1 MSTSS
6 SAQTSPSD
14 ASSLSDYDPGMWR
27 ARANSNKRGVP
38 RIQDMRG
45 ETKMMFRGVIEGLRS
60 GIYTSVDVLFVTW
73 ENDDMNC
80 SAEIGPLKDVL
91 EGKFQF
97 LTQSYKI
104 PQQGS
109 MQALT
114 RRLSEFVSANNR
126 DNLTIFYYAGHGYV
140 GYETRK
146 LKFAAKAVPNTQGN
160 STIFYQDI
168 LDTLK
173 HVQGDL
179 LLILD
184 TCYAGGATYHHK
196 LRTRVELLAAT
207 AHDRMAPSPAK
218 PGSFTPLL
226 VKKLKLLLKKKP
238 HGFLVSELFESFDY
252 DDQVTIKPR
261 WYLQSEIDYGR
272 LVLRPQKRHRSQSTE
287 ATLHLCLRLEEP
299 PDARVLQDIAKNLQ
313 IIPHV
318 RDISIGD
325 LNAPPETI
333 KEIMKMVNVAGMFRR
348 WAKRTRTKL
357 EESSKSLALY
367 DLAGG
372 SSFKLKPVGQKL
384 ELVQGEGPNG
394 AGPQTIPLE
403 GQDSLPMNYTNPA
416 SITSY
421 SSLNPDPLLVGIAD
435 TKPNISE
442 SQPDPSPHS
451 LQTGDAILAGELT
464 EHPNGQLEN
473 VQHENANHHGVK
485 RHAGEAPDAEEIP
498 RVKRAR
504 SM

>member
-1 MSTSS
+1 MRRSK
-6 SAQTSPSD
+6 AD
-14 ASSLSDYDPGMWR
+14 L
-27 ARANSNKRGVP
+27 NKRGVP
-38 RIQDMRG
+38 RIQDMRE
-45 ETKMMFRGVIEGLRS
+45 ETKVVFHGVVEGLRS

-80 SAEIGPLKDVL
+80 SAEIGPLKEVF

-104 PQQGS
+104 PQQDP
-109 MQALT
+109 MLALNK
-114 RRLSEFVSANNR
+114 RLSEFVFANKR

-140 GYETRK
+140 GYETEK
-146 LKFAAKAVPNTQGN
+146 LKFAAKAVLNTQGN
-160 STIFYQDI
+160 PTIFYQDI
-168 LDTLK
+168 LNTLK

-207 AHDRMAPSPAK
+207 AHDKLAPSPAK

-226 VKKLKLLLKKKP
+226 VKKLKALLRKKP

-252 DDQVTIKPR
+252 DDQVAIKPR

-272 LVLRPQKRHRSQSTE
+272 LVLRPQQHNRSRSTE

-318 RDISIGD
+318 RDILIGD

-333 KEIMKMVNVAGMFRR
+333 REIMKMVRVAHLFRR

-357 EESSKSLALY
+357 QESSKSLALY

-372 SSFKLKPVGQKL
+372 PSFKLKPVKQKL
-384 ELVQGEGPNG
+384 EPSQGEGRNG
-394 AGPQTIPLE
+394 TGPQAIPLE
-403 GQDSLPMNYTNPA
+403 GQDPLPMNSASPA
-416 SITSY
+416 SGS
-421 SSLNPDPLLVGIAD
+421 LLVSITDATSTVSRD
-435 TKPNISE
+435 HSNLPTH
-442 SQPDPSPHS
+442 SP
-451 LQTGDAILAGELT
+451 QTGDAIPASDLVGHSNGQPKDAQREDT
-464 EHPNGQLEN
+464 EHHRKKRRLLEVPN
-473 VQHENANHHGVK
+473 
-485 RHAGEAPDAEEIP
+485 AEDVP
-498 RVKRAR
+498 KLKRAR